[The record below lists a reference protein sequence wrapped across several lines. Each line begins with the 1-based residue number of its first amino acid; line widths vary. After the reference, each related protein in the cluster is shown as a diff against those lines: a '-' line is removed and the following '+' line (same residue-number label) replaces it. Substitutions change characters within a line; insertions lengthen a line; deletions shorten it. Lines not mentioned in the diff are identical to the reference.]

1 MQDRRR
7 RTAPHL
13 PPPAGPVLLPRE
25 RQSSSTGPS
34 GTPGPSGSPGASGSA
49 DSEQD
54 RAAAGGPA
62 GGSGTGA
69 GAGTGPASGTG
80 AGSGTTGSGG
90 SSGSSGSGGPGSPA
104 GSPGPGSPSDDNP
117 FAPPPEGR
125 PDQPWRPRR
134 PEGGPG
140 DGGSGS
146 DRSGWGSQWSS
157 RQPGRSPD
165 GFGSRPGGRD
175 GQNGR
180 DGGQDGPEGGRG
192 GGLRW
197 DPTDPIQ
204 RRARYALLGGMWA
217 FFFALFDFPEIA
229 LLLGSLA
236 LYWGASALRNKPAD
250 GSSRDGRDGRQNPAL
265 TGAASRNTAGTPTAT
280 AGTAAQPAPAPGHT
294 AGAPFPSASSASNRQ
309 QTTAAVSGLVTAGI
323 ALAIVAATFTVQL
336 VYRDYYTCLNDAL
349 TKTGQLSCN
358 DELPRSLVPVFG
370 VKE

>member
-7 RTAPHL
+7 RTALHL

-54 RAAAGGPA
+54 RAPAGGPA
-62 GGSGTGA
+62 GGSGSGTGAGTGTASGTGA
-69 GAGTGPASGTG
+69 GAGTDS
-80 AGSGTTGSGG
+80 GSGTTGSGG
-90 SSGSSGSGGPGSPA
+90 SSGSA
-104 GSPGPGSPSDDNP
+104 GSSDDNP

-180 DGGQDGPEGGRG
+180 DGGQDGPESGRG

-236 LYWGASALRNKPAD
+236 LYWGASSLRNKPAD
-250 GSSRDGRDGRQNPAL
+250 ASSRDGRDGRQNPAL
-265 TGAASRNTAGTPTAT
+265 AGAASRNNTAGTPTTT
-280 AGTAAQPAPAPGHT
+280 AGSAAQPAPAPGHT
-294 AGAPFPSASSASNRQ
+294 AGAPFPSASSASSRQ